1 MVLWEHK
8 IEFVSLMQTASLQS
22 QAKMSDAAY
31 DRVQARCTE
40 LGGQGWELVS
50 MAPMRMSLSRPILPR
65 LLVCGVDLFHRWTCE
80 ACT

>member
-8 IEFVSLMQTASLQS
+8 VEFVSLMQTASLQS

-50 MAPMRMSLSRPILPR
+50 MAPMATVAGPSATH
-65 LLVCGVDLFHRWTCE
+65 LVVAYKR
-80 ACT
+80 AAK